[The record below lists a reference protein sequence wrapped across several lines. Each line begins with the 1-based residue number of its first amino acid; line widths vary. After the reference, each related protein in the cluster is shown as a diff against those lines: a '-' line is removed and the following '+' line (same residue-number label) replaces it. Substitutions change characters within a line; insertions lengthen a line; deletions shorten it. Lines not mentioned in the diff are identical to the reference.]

1 MAKLTSTAGAPF
13 WLGVATLT
21 KVLLFAGRTTGLV
34 LVALVAC
41 WLSLAREASARV
53 VSFFVSSKL
62 VSSNRPAP
70 RSSSSWEEVAS
81 PIKFSNLYCE
91 LCQGTSQPTKYALEW
106 VQCSLRTKEGETE
119 ARWQIW
125 ETNIFSNLL
134 NEKVE
139 RGQQGQSVTWV
150 WTDNWAGLSASFA
163 SVFLPA
169 SNSFENYLYIFFFFS
184 HLSNLLLQGVEG
196 RWRVLIANCRRWIVC
211 SWSCF
216 VSFRAASH
224 GGVCHGGVRYGG
236 VRYGGVRHGGVCHGG
251 VCHGGVCHRGAND
264 RCVCRQLLLNL
275 DWAVQ
280 LEREVV

>member
-21 KVLLFAGRTTGLV
+21 KVLLFAGRRPTTGLV

-91 LCQGTSQPTKYALEW
+91 LCQGTSQPTKSALEW

-119 ARWQIW
+119 ADLRNKHILQFAEW
-125 ETNIFSNLL
+125 EGGKRATRAICNLSL
-134 NEKVE
+134 N
-139 RGQQGQSVTWV
+139 GQLSRTVGKLCQRLPTSVQLLWK
-150 WTDNWAGLSASFA
+150 LSLHLFL
-163 SVFLPA
+163 FLPP
-169 SNSFENYLYIFFFFS
+169 
-184 HLSNLLLQGVEG
+184 LQSPFAGC
-196 RWRVLIANCRRWIVC
+196 WR
-211 SWSCF
+211 
-216 VSFRAASH
+216 
-224 GGVCHGGVRYGG
+224 
-236 VRYGGVRHGGVCHGG
+236 
-251 VCHGGVCHRGAND
+251 
-264 RCVCRQLLLNL
+264 
-275 DWAVQ
+275 
-280 LEREVV
+280 